1 MTDDTHENLRSERE
15 IDGGMS
21 PVPKSDQL
29 IVGESCSQA
38 CKAHW
43 PLRLLSIAIVAAVSP
58 GFLSANEEETKRSS
72 PIVVELFTSEG
83 CSSCPPADKLLKSLS
98 SDDTLVLSFH
108 VDYWNQ
114 LGWRD
119 PFSSQEFTIRQR
131 QYAVIFGLNQVYTP
145 QMIVGGESEFVGS
158 NKKLASSA
166 IAKVKQVHPPQS
178 VRLTVSKAEAN
189 VFNVKY
195 ATIGATGGVLL
206 NLAAVQ
212 KSASSKVTTGEN
224 ARANL
229 AHVNVVRNFKSIPLD
244 TGFNG
249 ETQIEFP
256 ADLRPN
262 ELIVVGYLQDKATGK
277 IGAAAQQAGK

>member
-1 MTDDTHENLRSERE
+1 
-15 IDGGMS
+15 MS
-21 PVPKSDQL
+21 YRMLV
-29 IVGESCSQA
+29 A
-38 CKAHW
+38 
-43 PLRLLSIAIVAAVSP
+43 AILASLGCFAAAVSS
-58 GFLSANEEETKRSS
+58 GFLSAKEDEPKRSS

-119 PFSSQEFTIRQR
+119 PFSSEEFTNRQR
-131 QYAVIFGLNQVYTP
+131 QYAGIFGLSQVYTP
-145 QMIVGGESEFVGS
+145 QMIVAGESEFVGS

-166 IAKVKQVHPPQS
+166 LAKAKQLPTAQS

-195 ATIGATGGVLL
+195 DTTGATGGVLL

-224 ARANL
+224 ARTNL
-229 AHVNVVRNFKSIPLD
+229 AHVNVVRSFKSIPLD

-249 ETQIEFP
+249 DTQIEFP
-256 ADLRPN
+256 ADLQPN
-262 ELIVVGYLQDKATGK
+262 ELMVVGYLQDIVSGK

>member
-1 MTDDTHENLRSERE
+1 
-15 IDGGMS
+15 MS
-21 PVPKSDQL
+21 YRMLVAASL
-29 IVGESCSQA
+29 A
-38 CKAHW
+38 
-43 PLRLLSIAIVAAVSP
+43 LLGCFAAAVSS
-58 GFLSANEEETKRSS
+58 GFLSAKEDEPKRSS

-114 LGWRD
+114 LGWND
-119 PFSSQEFTIRQR
+119 SFSSEEFTIRQR
-131 QYAVIFGLNQVYTP
+131 QYAGLFGLNQVYTP
-145 QMIVGGESEFVGS
+145 QMIVAGESEFVGS
-158 NKKLASSA
+158 NKKLAISA
-166 IAKVKQVHPPQS
+166 LAKAKQVPSAQS

-195 ATIGATGGVLL
+195 YTTGATGGVLL

-224 ARANL
+224 ARTNL
-229 AHVNVVRNFKSIPLD
+229 AHVNVVRSFKSISLD

-249 ETQIEFP
+249 ETRIEFP
-256 ADLRPN
+256 ADLQPN
-262 ELIVVGYLQDKATGK
+262 AVIFVGYLQDKATGK
-277 IGAAAQQAGK
+277 IGAATQQAGN